1 MPSNPLDITQIPA
14 PRVDFIDKRTGLM
27 AREWYRFFVNIYNL
41 AGQGN
46 STASLDDLQVGPS
59 GGASANELFEIQK
72 TLFSI
77 QIEPP
82 TVAPYG
88 AIVSVGGALIQ
99 SGFGSPNS
107 VLVGNPGD
115 LYLNKS
121 GGAGTSVYVKESGAG
136 TNTGWVAK

>member
-1 MPSNPLDITQIPA
+1 MPENIPNVTQIPA

-27 AREWYRFFVNIYNL
+27 AREWYRFFVNIYDI
-41 AGQGN
+41 AGGGN
-46 STASLDDLQVGPS
+46 SAVSLDDVQVSPL
-59 GGASANELFEIQK
+59 GGASVDNLAEMQK
-72 TLFSI
+72 TLWDM
-77 QIEPP
+77 QLQPP
-82 TVAPYG
+82 QSAPFG
-88 AIVSVGGALIQ
+88 AVVSVGGALIQ

-121 GGAGTSVYVKESGAG
+121 GGAGTSVYVKETGAG

>member
-1 MPSNPLDITQIPA
+1 MAENTPNVTQIPA

-27 AREWYRFFVNIYNL
+27 AREWYRFFVNIYDI
-41 AGQGN
+41 AGGGN
-46 STASLDDLQVGPS
+46 SAVSLDDVQVSPS
-59 GGASANELFEIQK
+59 GGASVDDLAEMQK
-72 TLFSI
+72 TLCDM
-77 QIEPP
+77 QLQPP
-82 TVAPYG
+82 QSAPFG
-88 AIVSVGGALIQ
+88 AVVSVGGALIQ

>member
-1 MPSNPLDITQIPA
+1 MPENPANVTQIPA

-27 AREWYRFFVNIYNL
+27 AREWYRFFVNIYDI
-41 AGQGN
+41 AGGGN
-46 STASLDDLQVGPS
+46 SSVSLDDVQVSPS
-59 GGASANELFEIQK
+59 GGASVDDLAEMQK
-72 TLFSI
+72 TLWDM
-77 QIEPP
+77 QLQPP
-82 TVAPYG
+82 ESAPFG

-107 VLVGNPGD
+107 ALVGNPGD

>member
-41 AGQGN
+41 AGSGN

-59 GGASANELFEIQK
+59 SGASSDDLAEIQK
-72 TLFSI
+72 ALLDL
-77 QIEPP
+77 QLQPP
-82 TVAPYG
+82 ESAPFG
-88 AIVSVGGALIQ
+88 AVVSVGGALIR

-107 VLVGNPGD
+107 AIVGNPGD
-115 LYLNKS
+115 MYLNKS
-121 GGAGTSVYVKESGAG
+121 GGASTTLYIKESGSG
-136 TNTGWVAK
+136 TNTGWVGK

>member
-1 MPSNPLDITQIPA
+1 MPENPANVTQIPA
-14 PRVDFIDKRTGLM
+14 PRVDFIDKRTGLL
-27 AREWYRFFVNIYNL
+27 AREWYRFFVNISDI
-41 AGQGN
+41 AGGGT
-46 STASLDDLQVGPS
+46 SAVSLDDVQVSPA
-59 GGASANELFEIQK
+59 GGASVDDLAEMQK
-72 TLFSI
+72 TLWDM
-77 QIEPP
+77 QLQPP
-82 TVAPYG
+82 ESAPFG

-121 GGAGTSVYVKESGAG
+121 GGAGTSVYIKESGAG